1 MINFKSQSCIMNFFL
16 YISIPISTSVSTVGS
31 VALGNS
37 NIDPLISI
45 AKLCPSWQSISHSWK
60 HLLLSSRLCES
71 SESKVWFYKEQ
82 CCIGTWNVRS
92 VNQGKLDVV
101 KQEMARVNINISG
114 ASKPKWTGMGTSGN
128 AAPGCSLKKDRMT
141 LARFQL
147 KPFSITVIQ
156 VYASTTDGKEAEDDW
171 FYEDWQHF
179 LELTPKTDVL
189 LIIGSWNAK

>member
-1 MINFKSQSCIMNFFL
+1 M
-16 YISIPISTSVSTVGS
+16 STSRSEGVQYTTGEEQR
-31 VALGNS
+31 AITN
-37 NIDPLISI
+37 
-45 AKLCPSWQSISHSWK
+45 
-60 HLLLSSRLCES
+60 SSRKNEVTGPKRKWCSAVNMSGGERT
-71 SESKVWFYKEQ
+71 VQCCKEQ
-82 CCIGTWNVRS
+82 RCVETWNGRS
-92 VNQGKLDVV
+92 MNPDKLDVV